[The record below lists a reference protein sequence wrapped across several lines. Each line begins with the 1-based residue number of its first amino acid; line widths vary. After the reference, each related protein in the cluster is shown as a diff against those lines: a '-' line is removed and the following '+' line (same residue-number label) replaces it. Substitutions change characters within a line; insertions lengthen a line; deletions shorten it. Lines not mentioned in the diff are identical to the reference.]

1 MSDIHSKKQ
10 LSIAKQA
17 AGQFKTRSHTWHR
30 IARFHHMK
38 KKSLHVVRDRIP
50 VYIYVYIYIYIYCSS
65 FYKCIYIYRGIHIC
79 MYL

>member
-50 VYIYVYIYIYIYCSS
+50 VYIYIYIVLLFINVYIYI
-65 FYKCIYIYRGIHIC
+65 
-79 MYL
+79 

>member
-38 KKSLHVVRDRIP
+38 KKSWHVVRDRIP
-50 VYIYVYIYIYIYCSS
+50 VYIYIYIYIVLLFISVY
-65 FYKCIYIYRGIHIC
+65 IYIYRGIHRC